1 MSKSDNS
8 LYIRNNPKSPVFLI
22 LYVDDLVI
30 GGESLTETQK
40 IKKLLLEKF
49 EMKDLNDLHYFS
61 ASRSFKLQ
69 KGFYSHNDTMY

>member
-8 LYIRNNPKSPVFLI
+8 LYIRNNPKSPVFFI

-40 IKKLLLEKF
+40 IKKLLLEEF
-49 EMKDLNDLHYFS
+49 EMKDLNNLHYF
-61 ASRSFKLQ
+61 LGIEVIQ
-69 KGFYSHNDTMY
+69 TPKGFLLSQ